1 MAIRVGI
8 NGFGRIGRNFFR
20 AAREAGSPMEI
31 VAVND
36 LCRLDAMAH
45 LLEYDSVLGPLP
57 DDISAVDDGISV
69 NGHRLQVLSKRS
81 PSDIPWAA
89 RCFAGDDRLVVARLL
104 LVARGGQCVVRHGF
118 AYPLVQAA
126 QMGEHRGSDQ
136 SRFRHVLGFL

>member
-57 DDISAVDDGISV
+57 DEYPPSTMESRSMATG
-69 NGHRLQVLSKRS
+69 SK
-81 PSDIPWAA
+81 
-89 RCFAGDDRLVVARLL
+89 F
-104 LVARGGQCVVRHGF
+104 
-118 AYPLVQAA
+118 
-126 QMGEHRGSDQ
+126 
-136 SRFRHVLGFL
+136 